1 MTQPRINPAR
11 RRSKTRRGP
20 GPATHYRVWIA
31 SYKDWAPQGDHDVP
45 PDVVASEPAE
55 PGTMSAAQA
64 ARYVEAFN
72 RAALAR
78 HRQLWAVALPVT
90 LHYEGDPVPGQPLPA
105 ARFRPARRPARKK
118 ARRMSVRRRHATG
131 FHRGKN
137 AQHLVRCPCQD
148 AVGEAAAPNVL
159 TRKP

>member
-78 HRQLWAVALPVT
+78 HRNLRAVALPVT

-105 ARFRPARRPARKK
+105 ARFRPASRPARKK
-118 ARRMSVRRRHATG
+118 KPAACLSGVDTRRASTAGKMPNTSCGVPARTPSARQPHQTS
-131 FHRGKN
+131 
-137 AQHLVRCPCQD
+137 
-148 AVGEAAAPNVL
+148 
-159 TRKP
+159 